1 MGFFFEDEEID
12 QVKSIG
18 AGQAAIPMYGAMQ
31 TKGIGAAGDIF
42 GLDTAPIDLF
52 NEQFEEQLAGF
63 QPKYP
68 ERLLETEKP
77 FQWWK
82 EKAALNSLNTVVPM
96 MGYAVGSTLMRVP
109 HPIAVGLGAAINMGT
124 FALTYNAN
132 FADTLEEH
140 ESAAGRELTPAEK
153 SKAAVAS
160 AAVTYLDMIAPI
172 KGAKAASSVIA
183 KTFGKGGVENTRRT
197 LEKLVN
203 TEYQSLAKSIGKGG
217 KFAGKITATEMGTE
231 GAQKGIQIATS
242 QDPGRL
248 FTSEGAQDIL
258 EEAVIAGPI
267 AGGMSVPTSV
277 GVGREFN
284 RDINTAR
291 RLAQGYNRQVMEG
304 TSPTSTEKVEAGKKK
319 PLIDIPEL
327 DSNIKELAK
336 SANLKVEKLTGVDFA
351 KAGETFAKGAAFK
364 PLSDLIKIKN
374 EARTGAEFHAAN
386 RAYQRFAPTGTASG
400 TEQIQENFFTIK
412 ETKTG
417 EYLAPVV
424 NIINKYA
431 QKKAGWGFI
440 GQRVDPERSKYIR
453 ERLQGKPI
461 TAKVDQEF
469 IDSFEGV
476 GVTPAE
482 KEQARLARI
491 TNQNPEGKTDL
502 QIIQDQIAL
511 VRDDMIEAGV
521 SIGLIDN
528 YLTNPINS
536 EVVKANREAFIK
548 ALIASS
554 RKANRLNKEVN
565 PITRKGSKN
574 RKGAE
579 QIADEIIKGLEPD
592 VLTAREQEAINAE
605 FKGQKRKGF
614 EKSRAEAWKYL
625 DEFSAKKGLNFRE
638 TDIEKVLT
646 GYLQRGAARV
656 ASVRAFGKNAEALR
670 DDIKIL
676 RKNGKLTKEQRD
688 KIYDTYDAAHNTYK
702 KDLDPNLSALSKLAT
717 GVGAITHLGLATISS
732 ITELAWIGERAGFLN
747 MLKTLP
753 KAFDFT
759 LKGTRRGLAGKYVQ
773 PGEGAQAMATLG
785 FNLDP
790 RVNERLD
797 QIFSTDHNM
806 VVNMY
811 FRTFAGG
818 FLTQWT
824 NFNRNWAA
832 QAMMTNINTRANKM
846 KAGKLSD
853 IERMRLNNELKE
865 NGVSRDEWNY
875 ITKAFEREDGRTI
888 IDITNDGILNTKMPN
903 GKKVRDVIVPWLH
916 KVVDDV
922 VVHPKATNKP
932 LWMSDPK
939 YAIIA
944 QLKTFPVVFGNT
956 VVKRLLRKLNPKQCS
971 PDFGAAIGAVGGIA
985 SAYALVLIGEAM
997 KDSIKGTD
1005 WEDPSMLEVLDRAG
1019 LTGVVGLLG
1028 SAGRFHDGATTS
1040 LLGTGAGFI
1049 DRAWE
1054 ELINPVWSGDAEAK
1068 MEVGDNLIEWL
1079 TESLDSSLGVAGIYF
1094 TPTGDIAD
1102 IFGYGDD

>member
-12 QVKSIG
+12 QVKRIG
-18 AGQAAIPMYGAMQ
+18 AGQAAVPMYGSMQ
-31 TKGIGAAGDIF
+31 TKGLSAMGDIF
-42 GLDTAPIDLF
+42 GIDTAPIDLF
-52 NEQFEEQLAGF
+52 SEQFEEQLTGF

-68 ERLLETEKP
+68 ERLLETKKP
-77 FQWWK
+77 VEWWK
-82 EKAALNSLNTVVPM
+82 EKAALNSMNTIVPM
-96 MGYAVGSTLMRVP
+96 LGYAVGSTLQAVP
-109 HPIAVGLGAAINMGT
+109 HPVAKLLGTVINWGTYAA
-124 FALTYNAN
+124 TYNAN
-132 FADTLEEH
+132 FADTLQEH
-140 ESAAGRELTPAEK
+140 EDALGRELTGGEK
-153 SKAAVAS
+153 AKAAVVAS
-160 AAVTYLDMIAPI
+160 AVTALDMINPVR
-172 KGAKAASSVIA
+172 GGKATADVIS
-183 KTFGKGGVENTRRT
+183 KTFGKGGLQDTRKN

-203 TEYQSLAKSIGKGG
+203 TNRESLRKQVGKGAKFVG
-217 KFAGKITATEMGTE
+217 KMTATEMGTE
-231 GAQKGIQIATS
+231 GAQKAIQIGTSAT
-242 QDPGRL
+242 PGRL
-248 FTSEGAQDIL
+248 GTFEGAQDIL

-267 AGGMSVPTSV
+267 AGAISTPTSV
-277 GVGREFN
+277 GVAREAN
-284 RDINTAR
+284 RDIATAR
-291 RLAQGYNRQVMEG
+291 RLARQHNREVMEG
-304 TSPTSTEKVEAGKKK
+304 TSPTSTEEVEAGEGK

-327 DSNIKELAK
+327 DSNIKKLAK
-336 SANLKVEKLTGVDFA
+336 SANLKVEQVTGFDV
-351 KAGETFAKGAAFK
+351 AKGTEKIGKALLYR
-364 PLSDLIKIKN
+364 PLNELIKVRDN
-374 EARTGAEFHAAN
+374 ARTGADFHAAN
-386 RAYQRFAPTGTASG
+386 RALQRFAPTETGTG
-400 TEQIQENFFTIK
+400 VTEVQKNFYAMKENL
-412 ETKTG
+412 TG

-431 QKKAGWGFI
+431 QKKAGIGFI
-440 GQRVDPERSKYIR
+440 LQRIDPERSKYIR

-469 IDSFEGV
+469 IDNFEGNNT
-476 GVTPAE
+476 TP
-482 KEQARLARI
+482 QQRI
-491 TNQNPEGKTDL
+491 TKQNPLGKTDF
-502 QIIQDQIAL
+502 QIVQDQIAR
-511 VRDDMIEAGV
+511 VRDDLVASGV
-521 SIGLIDN
+521 SIGLVEN
-528 YLTNPINS
+528 YLTNPLNA
-536 EVVKANREAFIK
+536 EVVKANREAFIQ

-554 RKANRLNKEVN
+554 RKANRLNKEVK

-579 QIADEIIKGLEPD
+579 QIADEIIQGLEPD
-592 VLTAREQEAINAE
+592 VLTAREQEALAQQD

-625 DEFSAKKGLNFRE
+625 DEFAAKQGLNFRE

-656 ASVRAFGKNAEALR
+656 ASVRAFGKDAQGLR

-676 RKNGKLTKEQRD
+676 RKSGKLTKAGRD
-688 KIYDTYDAAHNTYK
+688 KIYDVYDAAHNTYK
-702 KDLDPNLSALSKLAT
+702 KDLDPNLSALSKIAT
-717 GVGAITHLGLATISS
+717 GIGAITHLGLATISS
-732 ITELAWIGERAGFLN
+732 ITELAWIGERAGFGN

-753 KAFDFT
+753 KAFDYT
-759 LKGTRRGLAGKYVQ
+759 IKGTRRGLAGKYIE

-811 FRTFAGG
+811 FRSFAGG

-832 QAMMTNINTRANKM
+832 QAMMTNINTRANRM
-846 KAGKLSD
+846 KAGTLSNV
-853 IERMRLNNELKE
+853 ERMRLENELKE
-865 NGVSRDEWNY
+865 NGISRDEWDF

-888 IDITNDGILNTKMPN
+888 VDITDEAILNTTMPN
-903 GKKVRDVIVPWLH
+903 GKRVRDILIPWLH

-944 QLKTFPVVFGNT
+944 QLKTFPIVFGNT

-985 SAYALVLIGEAM
+985 SAYALVHIGEAM
-997 KDSIKGTD
+997 KDAIKGTD
-1005 WEDPSMLEVLDRAG
+1005 WEDPSMLEVMDRAG
-1019 LTGVVGLLG
+1019 LTGAVGLLG
-1028 SAGRFHDGATTS
+1028 GAGRFHDGATTS

-1054 ELINPVWSGDAEAK
+1054 DVVTPVWSGDGEAK
-1068 MEVGDNLIEWL
+1068 MEVGGNLMNWL
-1079 TESLDSSLGVAGIYF
+1079 TESLDGALGPAGIYF
-1094 TPTGDIAD
+1094 KPTGGL
-1102 IFGYGDD
+1102 FGDDE

>member
-12 QVKSIG
+12 AVKKLS
-18 AGQAAIPMYGAMQ
+18 AGQAAVPMYGSMQ
-31 TKGIGAAGDIF
+31 AKGLGAAGDMF
-42 GLDTAPIDLF
+42 GIDTGPVDLF
-52 NEQFEEQLAGF
+52 QKQMEESLKGF
-63 QPKYP
+63 TPKFP

-77 FQWWK
+77 VQWWT
-82 EKAALNSLNTVVPM
+82 EKAALNSLNTLVPM

-109 HPIAVGLGAAINMGT
+109 NPIAFGLGAVINMGT
-124 FALTYNAN
+124 YALTYNAN

-140 ESAAGRELTPAEK
+140 ERAAGRELTSAEK
-153 SKAAVAS
+153 GKAAIAS
-160 AAVTYLDMIAPI
+160 AAVTYLDMLAPI
-172 KGAKAASSVIA
+172 KGAKATSDVIT
-183 KTFGKGGVENTRRT
+183 KTFGKGGLENTRKT
-197 LEKLVN
+197 LEKLAN
-203 TEYQSLAKSIGKGG
+203 TEYQSLAKSVGKGG
-217 KFAGKITATEMGTE
+217 KFLGKITGTEMATEAG
-231 GAQKGIQIATS
+231 QKAIQIATS
-242 QDPGRL
+242 QDPSRL
-248 FTSEGAQDIL
+248 FTSEGAQDLL

-277 GVGREFN
+277 GVGREVN

-291 RLAQGYNRQVMEG
+291 RLAEGYNRQVMEG
-304 TSPTSTEKVEAGKKK
+304 TSPTSTEEIKAGRGQ
-319 PLIDIPEL
+319 PLINIPEL
-327 DSNIKELAK
+327 DSNIKKLAK
-336 SANLKVEKLTGVDFA
+336 SANLKIESATGVNVGKASQDF
-351 KAGETFAKGAAFK
+351 TKGLAFK
-364 PLSDLIKIKN
+364 PLSDLVKIRN

-386 RAYQRFAPTGTASG
+386 RAYQRFAPVGTASG
-400 TEQIQENFFTIK
+400 TTQVQDNFFAIK

-431 QKKAGWGFI
+431 NKKAGIGFI

-469 IDSFEGV
+469 IDSFEGNN
-476 GVTPAE
+476 TT
-482 KEQARLARI
+482 QQQRI
-491 TNQNPEGKTDL
+491 SNQNPEGKTDL

-511 VRDDMIEAGV
+511 VRQDMVDSGV

-528 YLTNPINS
+528 YLTNPINA

-554 RKANRLNKEVN
+554 RKANRLNKEVK

-579 QIADEIIKGLEPD
+579 QIADEIIQGLEPD
-592 VLTAREQEAINAE
+592 VLTAREQEALAKAE
-605 FKGQKRKGF
+605 FAGQKRKGF

-625 DEFSAKKGLNFRE
+625 DEFAAKESLNFRE

-656 ASVRAFGKNAEALR
+656 ASVRAFGKDAQALR
-670 DDIKIL
+670 DDMKIL
-676 RKNGKLTKEQRD
+676 RAGGKLTKKQRD

-717 GVGAITHLGLATISS
+717 GVGAMTHLGLATISS
-732 ITELAWIGERAGFLN
+732 ITELAWIGERAGFIN

-753 KAFDFT
+753 KALDYA
-759 LKGTRRGLAGKYVQ
+759 LKGIRRGVSGKYVQ
-773 PGEGAQAMATLG
+773 PGEGAMAMATLG

-811 FRTFAGG
+811 FRTPLGG

-832 QAMMTNINTRANKM
+832 QAMMTNINTRANRM
-846 KAGKLSD
+846 KAGTLSN
-853 IERMRLNNELKE
+853 IERMRLENELKE
-865 NGVSRDEWNY
+865 NGVSRDEWNF
-875 ITKAFEREDGRTI
+875 ISKAFERDDGRTI
-888 IDITNDGILNTKMPN
+888 VDITNEGILNTEMPN
-903 GKKVRDVIVPWLH
+903 GKKVRDVLIPWLH

-939 YAIIA
+939 FAIIA

-971 PDFGAAIGAVGGIA
+971 PDYGAAFGVVGGIA

-997 KDSIKGTD
+997 KDAIKGQD
-1005 WEDPSMLEVLDRAG
+1005 WEDPTVLEVMDRAG

-1054 ELINPVWSGDAEAK
+1054 DAISPIWSGDAEAK
-1068 MEVGDNLIEWL
+1068 MQVDDNLIEWL
-1079 TESLDSSLGVAGIYF
+1079 TESLDSTLGPAGIFF

>member
-1 MGFFFEDEEID
+1 MAVNLFLDEDE
-12 QVKSIG
+12 QQRKLS
-18 AGQAAIPMYGAMQ
+18 AGQAAVPMYGSMQ
-31 TKGIGAAGDIF
+31 AKGASALGDIF
-42 GLDTAPIDLF
+42 GIETAPIDLF
-52 NEQFEEQLAGF
+52 SEQLEEQLAGF

-68 ERLLETEKP
+68 ERLLETKEP
-77 FQWWK
+77 VNWWK

-96 MGYAVGSTLMRVP
+96 LGYAVGSTIQRMGPYGFV
-109 HPIAVGLGAAINMGT
+109 IGSAIKMGT

-132 FADTLEEH
+132 FADTLQEH
-140 ESAAGRELTPAEK
+140 EDAAGRELTGGEK
-153 SKAAVAS
+153 AKAALVAS
-160 AAVTYLDMIAPI
+160 GVTMLDMINPV
-172 KGAKAASSVIA
+172 KGGKATADVIS
-183 KTFGKGGVENTRRT
+183 KTFGKGGLQDTRNR

-203 TEYQSLAKSIGKGG
+203 TNRESLRKQVGKGAKFVG
-217 KFAGKITATEMGTE
+217 KMAATEMGTE
-231 GAQKGIQIATS
+231 GAQKAIQIGTSAT
-242 QDPGRL
+242 PGRL
-248 FTSEGAQDIL
+248 GTFEGAQDIL

-267 AGGMSVPTSV
+267 AGAISTPTSI
-277 GVGREFN
+277 GVAREAN
-284 RDINTAR
+284 RDIATAR
-291 RLAQGYNRQVMEG
+291 RLARQHNREVMEG
-304 TSPTSTEKVEAGKKK
+304 TSPTSTEEVEAGENK

-327 DSNIKELAK
+327 DSNIKKLAK
-336 SANLKVEKLTGVDFA
+336 SANLKIEQVTGFDV
-351 KAGETFAKGAAFK
+351 AKGTEK
-364 PLSDLIKIKN
+364 IGKGLLYQPLHELIKVRDN
-374 EARTGAEFHAAN
+374 ARTGADFHAAN
-386 RAYQRFAPTGTASG
+386 RALQRFAPTETGTG
-400 TEQIQENFFTIK
+400 VTEVQKNFYAMKENLA
-412 ETKTG
+412 G

-440 GQRVDPERSKYIR
+440 GQRIDPERSKYIR
-453 ERLQGKPI
+453 ERIMDKPI
-461 TAKVDQEF
+461 TAKVDQAF
-469 IDSFEGV
+469 IDSFEGNN
-476 GVTPAE
+476 TTQE
-482 KEQARLARI
+482 ERI
-491 TNQNPEGKTDL
+491 TKQNPEGKTDF
-502 QIIQDQIAL
+502 QIVQDQIAR
-511 VRDDMIEAGV
+511 VRDDLVASGV
-521 SIGLIDN
+521 SIGLVEN
-528 YLTNPINS
+528 YLTNPLNA

-554 RKANRLNKEVN
+554 RKANRLNKEVK

-579 QIADEIIKGLEPD
+579 QIADEIIQGLEPD
-592 VLTAREQEAINAE
+592 VLTAREQEALAQQD

-625 DEFSAKKGLNFRE
+625 DEFAAKQGLNFRE

-656 ASVRAFGKNAEALR
+656 ASVRAFGKDAQGLR
-670 DDIKIL
+670 DDIKTL
-676 RKNGKLTKEQRD
+676 RKSGKLTKAGRD
-688 KIYDTYDAAHNTYK
+688 RIYDVYDASHNTYK
-702 KDLDPNLSALSKLAT
+702 KDLDPNLSALSKIAT

-732 ITELAWIGERAGFLN
+732 ITELAWIGERAGFGN

-753 KAFDFT
+753 KAFDYAI
-759 LKGTRRGLAGKYVQ
+759 KGTRRGLAGKYIE

-811 FRTFAGG
+811 FRSFAGG

-832 QAMMTNINTRANKM
+832 QAMMTNINTRANRM
-846 KAGKLSD
+846 KAGTLSN
-853 IERMRLNNELKE
+853 IERMRLDNELKE
-865 NGVSRDEWNY
+865 NGISRDEWNF
-875 ITKAFEREDGRTI
+875 ITKAFEQEDGRTVV
-888 IDITNDGILNTKMPN
+888 DITNEAVLNTTMPN
-903 GKKVRDVIVPWLH
+903 GKKVRDILVPWLH

-944 QLKTFPVVFGNT
+944 QLKTFPIVFGNT
-956 VVKRLLRKLNPKQCS
+956 VVKRLLRKLNPKQCT
-971 PDFGAAIGAVGGIA
+971 PDYGAAIGAIGGIA
-985 SAYALVLIGEAM
+985 SAYALVHIGEAM
-997 KDSIKGTD
+997 KDAIKGTD
-1005 WEDPSMLEVLDRAG
+1005 WEDPTMLEVMDRAG
-1019 LTGVVGLLG
+1019 LTGVAGLLG

-1054 ELINPVWSGDAEAK
+1054 DVVTPVWSGDAEAK
-1068 MEVGDNLIEWL
+1068 MEVGGNLMTWL
-1079 TESLDSSLGVAGIYF
+1079 SESLDGALGPAGIYF
-1094 TPTGDIAD
+1094 KPTGN
-1102 IFGYGDD
+1102 IFGED

>member
-1 MGFFFEDEEID
+1 MPLNLFLDEEER
-12 QVKSIG
+12 QPRLSAFEASV
-18 AGQAAIPMYGAMQ
+18 PMYGSMQ
-31 TKGIGAAGDIF
+31 TKGASALGDIF
-42 GLDTAPIDLF
+42 GIDTAPIDLF
-52 NEQFEEQLAGF
+52 SEQFEEQLEGF

-68 ERLLETEKP
+68 ERLMETKKP
-77 FQWWK
+77 FEWWK
-82 EKAALNSLNTVVPM
+82 EKAALNSLNTVAPM
-96 MGYAVGSTLMRVP
+96 LGYAVGSTIQRMGP
-109 HPIAVGLGAAINMGT
+109 YGFAIGSAIKMGT

-132 FADTLEEH
+132 LGDTLEEH
-140 ESAAGRELTPAEK
+140 ERAAGRELTRAEK
-153 SKAAVAS
+153 AKASVAAAAVS
-160 AAVTYLDMIAPI
+160 YLDMIPVRTAGG
-172 KGAKAASSVIA
+172 KTADVIA
-183 KTFGKGGVENTRRT
+183 KTFGKGGLKGARES
-197 LEKLVN
+197 LEKIAN
-203 TEYQSLAKSIGKGG
+203 TEYQSLAKSIGKGTKFLG
-217 KFAGKITATEMGTE
+217 KVTGQEMATEAG
-231 GAQKGIQIATS
+231 QKAIQIATS
-242 QDPGRL
+242 QDPSRL
-248 FTSEGAQDIL
+248 FTSEGAQDLL

-277 GVGREFN
+277 GVGREVN

-291 RLAQGYNRQVMEG
+291 RLAEGYNRQVMEG
-304 TSPTSTEKVEAGKKK
+304 TSPTSTEKIKAGRGQ
-319 PLIDIPEL
+319 PLINIPEL
-327 DSNIKELAK
+327 DSNIKKLAK
-336 SANLKVEKLTGVDFA
+336 SANLKIESATGVNVGKAAQDF
-351 KAGETFAKGAAFK
+351 TKGLAFK
-364 PLSDLIKIKN
+364 PLSDLVKIRN

-386 RAYQRFAPTGTASG
+386 RAYQRFAPVGTASG
-400 TEQIQENFFTIK
+400 TTQVQDNFFAIK

-431 QKKAGWGFI
+431 QKKAGIGFI

-453 ERLQGKPI
+453 ERIMGKPI

-469 IDSFEGV
+469 IDSFEGNN
-476 GVTPAE
+476 TAQE
-482 KEQARLARI
+482 ERI
-491 TNQNPEGKTDL
+491 TKQNPLGKTDFE
-502 QIIQDQIAL
+502 IVQDQIAR
-511 VRDDMIEAGV
+511 VRDDLVASGV

-528 YLTNPINS
+528 YLTNPINA

-554 RKANRLNKEVN
+554 RKANRLNKEVK

-579 QIADEIIKGLEPD
+579 QIADEIIQGLEPD
-592 VLTAREQEAINAE
+592 VLTAREQEALAKAE
-605 FKGQKRKGF
+605 FAGQKRKGF

-625 DEFSAKKGLNFRE
+625 DEFAAKEGLNFRE

-656 ASVRAFGKNAEALR
+656 ASVRAFGKDAQALR
-670 DDIKIL
+670 DDMKIL
-676 RKNGKLTKEQRD
+676 RAGGKLTKKQRD

-702 KDLDPNLSALSKLAT
+702 KDIDPNLSALSKLAT
-717 GVGAITHLGLATISS
+717 GVGAVTHLGLATISS

-753 KAFDFT
+753 NALDYAI
-759 LKGTRRGLAGKYVQ
+759 KGTRRGLAGKYVQ
-773 PGEGAQAMATLG
+773 PGEGAMAMATLG

-811 FRTFAGG
+811 FRTLPGG

-832 QAMMTNINTRANKM
+832 QAMMTNINTRANRM
-846 KAGKLSD
+846 KAGTLSNM
-853 IERMRLNNELKE
+853 ERMRLDNELKE
-865 NGVSRDEWNY
+865 NGVSKDEWNF
-875 ITKAFEREDGRTI
+875 ITKVFEKEDGRTI
-888 IDITNDGILNTKMPN
+888 VDITNEGILNTEMPN
-903 GKKVRDVIVPWLH
+903 GKKVRDVLIPWLH

-939 YAIIA
+939 FAIIA

-971 PDFGAAIGAVGGIA
+971 PDYGAAFGVVGGIA

-997 KDSIKGTD
+997 KDAIKGQD
-1005 WEDPSMLEVLDRAG
+1005 WEDPTTLEVMDRAG

-1054 ELINPVWSGDAEAK
+1054 DAISPIWSGDAEAK
-1068 MEVGDNLIEWL
+1068 MEVGGNLIEWL
-1079 TESLDSSLGVAGIYF
+1079 TESLDSTLGVAGIYF
-1094 TPTGDIAD
+1094 TPTGDL
-1102 IFGYGDD
+1102 FGVDK

>member
-1 MGFFFEDEEID
+1 MAVNLFLDEDE
-12 QVKSIG
+12 QQRRLS
-18 AGQAAIPMYGAMQ
+18 AGQAAVPMYGSMQ
-31 TKGIGAAGDIF
+31 AKGAAALGDIF
-42 GLDTAPIDLF
+42 GIETAPVDLF
-52 NEQFEEQLAGF
+52 SEQLEEQLAGF

-68 ERLLETEKP
+68 ERLLETKEP
-77 FQWWK
+77 VNWWK
-82 EKAALNSLNTVVPM
+82 EKAALNSMNTIVPM
-96 MGYAVGSTLMRVP
+96 LGYAVGSTLQAIP
-109 HPIAVGLGAAINMGT
+109 HPVAKILGTGVKWGT
-124 FALTYNAN
+124 YALTYNAN
-132 FADTLEEH
+132 FADTLQEH
-140 ESAAGRELTPAEK
+140 EDAAGRELTGGEK
-153 SKAAVAS
+153 AKAAVVAS
-160 AAVTYLDMIAPI
+160 GVTMLDMINPV
-172 KGAKAASSVIA
+172 KGGKATADVITR
-183 KTFGKGGVENTRRT
+183 TFGKGGLQDTKKN

-203 TEYQSLAKSIGKGG
+203 TNRESLRKQVGKGTKFVG
-217 KFAGKITATEMGTE
+217 KMTATEMGTE
-231 GAQKGIQIATS
+231 GAQKAIQIGTSAT
-242 QDPGRL
+242 PGRL
-248 FTSEGAQDIL
+248 GTFEGAQDIL

-267 AGGMSVPTSV
+267 AGAISAPTSV
-277 GVGREFN
+277 GVAREAN
-284 RDINTAR
+284 RDIATAR
-291 RLAQGYNRQVMEG
+291 RLAEGYNRQVMEG
-304 TSPTSTEKVEAGKKK
+304 TSPTSTEKVEAGKTK

-327 DSNIKELAK
+327 DSNIKKLAK
-336 SANLKVEKLTGVDFA
+336 SANLKIESATGIDVAKVGEKFG
-351 KAGETFAKGAAFK
+351 KGLAFK
-364 PLSDLIKIKN
+364 PLSDLVKIRN

-386 RAYQRFAPTGTASG
+386 RAYQRFAPVGTGSG
-400 TEQIQENFFTIK
+400 TTQVQDNFFAIK

-431 QKKAGWGFI
+431 QKKAGIGFI
-440 GQRVDPERSKYIR
+440 GQRIDPERSKYIR

-469 IDSFEGV
+469 IDSFEGNR
-476 GVTPAE
+476 TT
-482 KEQARLARI
+482 QQQRI
-491 TNQNPEGKTDL
+491 SNQNPEGKTDL
-502 QIIQDQIAL
+502 QIIQDQLAL
-511 VRDDMIEAGV
+511 VRQDMVDSGV

-528 YLTNPINS
+528 YLTNPLNA

-554 RKANRLNKEVN
+554 RKANRLNKEVK

-579 QIADEIIKGLEPD
+579 QIADEIIQGLEPD
-592 VLTAREQEAINAE
+592 VLTAREQEALAKAE
-605 FKGQKRKGF
+605 FAGQKRKGF

-625 DEFSAKKGLNFRE
+625 DEFAAKESLNFRE

-656 ASVRAFGKNAEALR
+656 ASVRAFGKDAQALR
-670 DDIKIL
+670 DDMKIL
-676 RKNGKLTKEQRD
+676 RKGGKLSKEHRD
-688 KIYDTYDAAHNTYK
+688 KIYDVYDASHNTYK
-702 KDLDPNLSALSKLAT
+702 KDLDPNLSALSKFAT

-732 ITELAWIGERAGFLN
+732 ITELAWIGERAGFGN

-753 KAFDFT
+753 KAFDYSI
-759 LKGTRRGLAGKYVQ
+759 KGTRRGLAGKYVQ

-790 RVNERLD
+790 RINERLD

-832 QAMMTNINTRANKM
+832 QAMMTNINTRANRM
-846 KAGKLSD
+846 KAGTLSD
-853 IERMRLNNELKE
+853 MERMRLDNELKE
-865 NGVSRDEWNY
+865 NGVSRDEWNF
-875 ITKAFEREDGRTI
+875 ITKAFEQEDGRTVV
-888 IDITNDGILNTKMPN
+888 DITNEAVLNTTMPN
-903 GKKVRDVIVPWLH
+903 GKKVRDILVPWLH

-971 PDFGAAIGAVGGIA
+971 PDFGAAIGVVGGIA

-1005 WEDPSMLEVLDRAG
+1005 WEDPSMLEVMDRAG
-1019 LTGVVGLLG
+1019 LTGVAGLLG

-1054 ELINPVWSGDAEAK
+1054 DAINPIWSGDAEAK
-1068 MEVGDNLIEWL
+1068 MEVGGNLMTWL
-1079 TESLDSSLGVAGIYF
+1079 SESLDGALGPAGIYF
-1094 TPTGDIAD
+1094 KPTGN
-1102 IFGYGDD
+1102 IFGEDE

>member
-1 MGFFFEDEEID
+1 M
-12 QVKSIG
+12 
-18 AGQAAIPMYGAMQ
+18 
-31 TKGIGAAGDIF
+31 
-42 GLDTAPIDLF
+42 L
-52 NEQFEEQLAGF
+52 
-63 QPKYP
+63 
-68 ERLLETEKP
+68 
-77 FQWWK
+77 
-82 EKAALNSLNTVVPM
+82 
-96 MGYAVGSTLMRVP
+96 
-109 HPIAVGLGAAINMGT
+109 
-124 FALTYNAN
+124 
-132 FADTLEEH
+132 
-140 ESAAGRELTPAEK
+140 
-153 SKAAVAS
+153 
-160 AAVTYLDMIAPI
+160 API
-172 KGAKAASSVIA
+172 KGAKATSDVIT
-183 KTFGKGGVENTRRT
+183 KTFGKGGLENTRKT
-197 LEKLVN
+197 LEKLAN
-203 TEYQSLAKSIGKGG
+203 TEYQSLAKSVGKGG
-217 KFAGKITATEMGTE
+217 KFLGKITGTEMATEAG
-231 GAQKGIQIATS
+231 QKAIQIATS
-242 QDPGRL
+242 QDPSRL
-248 FTSEGAQDIL
+248 FTSEGAQDLL

-277 GVGREFN
+277 GVGREVN

-291 RLAQGYNRQVMEG
+291 RLAEGYNRQVMEG
-304 TSPTSTEKVEAGKKK
+304 TSPTSTEEIKAGRGQ
-319 PLIDIPEL
+319 PLINIPEL
-327 DSNIKELAK
+327 DSNIKKLAK
-336 SANLKVEKLTGVDFA
+336 SANLKIESATGVNVGKAAQDF
-351 KAGETFAKGAAFK
+351 TKGLAFK
-364 PLSDLIKIKN
+364 PLSDLVKIRN

-386 RAYQRFAPTGTASG
+386 RAYQRFAPVGTASG
-400 TEQIQENFFTIK
+400 TTQVQDNFFAIK

-431 QKKAGWGFI
+431 QKKAGIGFI

-453 ERLQGKPI
+453 ERIMGKPI

-469 IDSFEGV
+469 IDSFEGNN
-476 GVTPAE
+476 TAQE
-482 KEQARLARI
+482 ERI
-491 TNQNPEGKTDL
+491 TKQNPLGKTDFE
-502 QIIQDQIAL
+502 IIQDQIAR
-511 VRDDMIEAGV
+511 VRDDLVASGV

-528 YLTNPINS
+528 YLTNPINA

-554 RKANRLNKEVN
+554 RKANRLNKEVK

-579 QIADEIIKGLEPD
+579 QIADEIIQGLEPD
-592 VLTAREQEAINAE
+592 VLTAREQEALAKAE
-605 FKGQKRKGF
+605 FAGQKRKGF

-625 DEFSAKKGLNFRE
+625 DEFAAKEGLNFRE

-656 ASVRAFGKNAEALR
+656 ASVRAFGKDAQALR
-670 DDIKIL
+670 DDMKIL
-676 RKNGKLTKEQRD
+676 RAGGKLTKKQRD

-717 GVGAITHLGLATISS
+717 GVGAVTHLGLATISS

-753 KAFDFT
+753 KALDYAI
-759 LKGTRRGLAGKYVQ
+759 KGTRRGLAGKYVQ
-773 PGEGAQAMATLG
+773 PGEGAMAMATLG

-811 FRTFAGG
+811 FRTLPGG

-832 QAMMTNINTRANKM
+832 QAMMTNINTRANRM
-846 KAGKLSD
+846 KAGTLSN
-853 IERMRLNNELKE
+853 IERMRLDNELKE
-865 NGVSRDEWNY
+865 NGVSKDEWNF
-875 ITKAFEREDGRTI
+875 ITKAFERDDGRTI
-888 IDITNDGILNTKMPN
+888 VDITNEGILNTEMPN
-903 GKKVRDVIVPWLH
+903 GKKVRDVLIPWLH

-939 YAIIA
+939 FAIIA

-971 PDFGAAIGAVGGIA
+971 PDYGAAFGVVGGIA

-997 KDSIKGTD
+997 KDAIKGQD
-1005 WEDPSMLEVLDRAG
+1005 WEDPTALEVMDRAG

-1054 ELINPVWSGDAEAK
+1054 EAINPIWSGDSEAK
-1068 MEVGDNLIEWL
+1068 MEVGGNLIEWL
-1079 TESLDSSLGVAGIYF
+1079 TESLDSTLGVAGIYF
-1094 TPTGDIAD
+1094 TPTGDL
-1102 IFGYGDD
+1102 FGVDK

>member
-1 MGFFFEDEEID
+1 MAVNLFLDEEE
-12 QVKSIG
+12 QRRQLS
-18 AGQAAIPMYGAMQ
+18 AGQAAVPMYGSMQ

-42 GLDTAPIDLF
+42 GIDTAPVDLL
-52 NEQFEEQLAGF
+52 NEQLEESLKGF
-63 QPKYP
+63 TPKFP

-77 FQWWK
+77 VQWWT
-82 EKAALNSLNTVVPM
+82 EKAALNSMNTIVPM
-96 MGYAVGSTLMRVP
+96 LGYAVGTTMQAIP
-109 HPIAVGLGAAINMGT
+109 HPVAKVIGTAINWGT
-124 FALTYNAN
+124 YALTYNAN
-132 FADTLEEH
+132 FADTLQEH
-140 ESAAGRELTPAEK
+140 EDAVGRELTASEK
-153 SKAAVAS
+153 AKAAAVAS
-160 AAVTYLDMIAPI
+160 GVTYLDMLAPMKGAAPI
-172 KGAKAASSVIA
+172 SNLIT
-183 KTFGKGGVENTRRT
+183 KTFGKGGLETT
-197 LEKLVN
+197 KKSLEKLVN
-203 TEYQSLAKSIGKGG
+203 SNREGLRQQLGKGAKHMG
-217 KFAGKITATEMGTE
+217 KLIGTEMSTE
-231 GAQKGIQIATS
+231 AAQKAIQIGTSAT
-242 QDPGRL
+242 PGRL
-248 FTSEGAQDIL
+248 GTSEGMQDIL

-267 AGGMSVPTSV
+267 AGAIGSPGSV
-277 GVGREFN
+277 GVAREAN
-284 RDINTAR
+284 RDIATAR
-291 RLAQGYNRQVMEG
+291 RLAEGYNKQVMEG
-304 TSPTSTEKVEAGKKK
+304 TSPTSETKVEAGENK

-327 DSNIKELAK
+327 DSNIKKLAK
-336 SANLKVEKLTGVDFA
+336 SANLKIEKVTGVDVA
-351 KAGETFAKGAAFK
+351 KAGEKFTKGLAFK
-364 PLSDLIKIKN
+364 PLSDLVKIRN
-374 EARTGAEFHAAN
+374 ESRTGAEFHAAN
-386 RAYQRFAPTGTASG
+386 RAYQRFAPVGTASG
-400 TEQIQENFFTIK
+400 TTQVQDNFFSIK

-424 NIINKYA
+424 NVINKYA
-431 QKKAGWGFI
+431 QKKAGIGFI
-440 GQRVDPERSKYIR
+440 LQRVDPERSKYIR

-469 IDSFEGV
+469 IDSFEGNS
-476 GVTPAE
+476 TT
-482 KEQARLARI
+482 QQQRI

-502 QIIQDQIAL
+502 QIVQDQIAL
-511 VRDDMIEAGV
+511 VRQDLVDSGV

-528 YLTNPINS
+528 YLTNPIS
-536 EVVKANREAFIK
+536 ADVVKENREAFIK

-554 RKANRLNKEVN
+554 RKANRLNKEVK

-579 QIADEIIKGLEPD
+579 QIADEIIQGLEPD
-592 VLTAREQEAINAE
+592 VLTAREQEALANAE

-625 DEFSAKKGLNFRE
+625 DEFAAKESLNFRE

-656 ASVRAFGKNAEALR
+656 ASVRAFGKDAQALR
-670 DDIKIL
+670 DDMKIL
-676 RKNGKLTKEQRD
+676 KKAGNLTKQQRD

-717 GVGAITHLGLATISS
+717 GVGAVTHLGLATISS

-753 KAFDFT
+753 KALDYSI
-759 LKGTRRGLAGKYVQ
+759 KGTRRGLAGKYVQ
-773 PGEGAQAMATLG
+773 PGEGAMAMATLG

-811 FRTFAGG
+811 FRTLPGG

-846 KAGKLSD
+846 KAGTLSNM
-853 IERMRLNNELKE
+853 ERMRLDNELKE
-865 NGVSRDEWNY
+865 NGVSKDEWNF
-875 ITKAFEREDGRTI
+875 ITKVFEKEDGRTI
-888 IDITNDGILNTKMPN
+888 VDITNEAALNTAMPN
-903 GKKVRDVIVPWLH
+903 GKKVREVLIPWLH

-939 YAIIA
+939 FAIIA

-971 PDFGAAIGAVGGIA
+971 PDFGAAIGVVGGIA

-997 KDSIKGTD
+997 KDAIKGQD
-1005 WEDPSMLEVLDRAG
+1005 WEDPTVLEVMDRAG

-1054 ELINPVWSGDAEAK
+1054 EAINPIWSGDSEAK
-1068 MEVGDNLIEWL
+1068 MEVGGNLIEWL
-1079 TESLDSSLGVAGIYF
+1079 TESLDSTLGVAGIYF
-1094 TPTGDIAD
+1094 TPTGDL
-1102 IFGYGDD
+1102 FGVDK